1 MRLGVYTILCILM
14 LNLFCFILPHPI
26 PAQSIPEKALILKED
41 GDRAIMRGDMEE
53 AVRLYEQALRIHPD
67 FPDAV
72 YFLGLTYDL
81 DFEDPVNAVYY
92 YRRYL
97 ELEPNGKESA
107 EVLGLL
113 RKAEKRLEERKRA
126 LGFVEEPSGKAAETK
141 GGFVE
146 TPPQAQT
153 SPTITS
159 ELPEAPIKAIQKDKT
174 DNVITFQMQENIL
187 KYDIKLRVW
196 EREGFIDGF
205 NELARKRVSP
215 LEEDIAGQRET
226 LRMERKRV
234 TDFINYQEE
243 AVELLLKKAVF
254 HGISALGIELNH
266 YPEDLSPSPYIRS
279 YEIIDIKEN
288 ARFINFSAEIAID
301 LNPLARDLSA
311 RGYLFQPIRIT
322 LILQNVQGDL
332 SERFIEQIIGLSNYA
347 GPEAGGLYPVYT
359 TMEIFVQEISNMKI
373 GKYRFQPSSVGR
385 NSVTLQ
391 VLLEAKDY

>member
-1 MRLGVYTILCILM
+1 MRLGVYTILCVLM
-14 LNLFCFILPHPI
+14 LSLFCYMVPCPI

-41 GDRAIMRGDMEE
+41 GDRAIMRGDIEE
-53 AVRLYEQALRIHPD
+53 AVRLYEQALRTHPD
-67 FPDAV
+67 FPDVV

-107 EVLGLL
+107 EVLSLL
-113 RKAEKRLEERKRA
+113 KKAEKRLEERKRA
-126 LGFVEEPSGKAAETK
+126 LGFEEEPSGKAAETK
-141 GGFVE
+141 SGFGEPPPE
-146 TPPQAQT
+146 TLT

-159 ELPEAPIKAIQKDKT
+159 ELPDAPIKAVRKDKT

-196 EREGFIDGF
+196 EREGFIDSF

-226 LRMERKRV
+226 LRIERKRV

-243 AVELLLKKAVF
+243 GIELLLKKAVF
-254 HGISALGIELNH
+254 QGISVLGIELNH
-266 YPEDLSPSPYIRS
+266 YPENLPPAPYIRS
-279 YEIIDIKEN
+279 YEIIDVKEN
-288 ARFINFSAEIAID
+288 ARFVNFSAEITID
-301 LNPLARDLSA
+301 LNPIVRDLSA
-311 RGYLFQPIRIT
+311 RGYLFEPIRIN
-322 LILQNVQGDL
+322 LILANLQGDL
-332 SERFIEQIIGLSNYA
+332 SERFIEQIIGFSNYT
-347 GPEAGGLYPVYT
+347 GPEEGGLYPVYT
-359 TMEIFVQEISNMKI
+359 TMDIFVQEISNMKI
-373 GKYRFQPSSVGR
+373 GKYRFQPSSVGK

-391 VLLEAKDY
+391 VLL